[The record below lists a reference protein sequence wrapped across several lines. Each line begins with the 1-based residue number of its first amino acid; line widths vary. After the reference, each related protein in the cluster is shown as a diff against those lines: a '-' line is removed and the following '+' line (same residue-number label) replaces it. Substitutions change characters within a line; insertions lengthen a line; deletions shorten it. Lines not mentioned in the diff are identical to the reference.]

1 MAKPRYRLMRLRDA
15 PDGAR
20 FVFQR
25 TFSQATLITRS
36 LRVSEAIFHFGFE
49 FNLKAVRRR
58 TWLNRQVWVRVC
70 D

>member
-25 TFSQATLITRS
+25 TFNQATLITRS
-36 LRVSEAIFHFGFE
+36 RKAHEAIFHFGFE
-49 FNLKAVRRR
+49 FNIDAVRRR